1 MPGLVKLF
9 FLRKNRPPE
18 RSAAL
23 ARLPSS
29 SDCRRGRREAPS
41 AKRRG
46 ARFSGMAKKKKG
58 GGGKKKNAGP
68 SGKSI
73 NRAKD
78 RIVADKTFGLKNKK
92 KSKKVPAPAPLAD
105 SLFVFTPSDPSD
117 AHRARARL
125 FFPGAKVCPA
135 GEK

>member
-1 MPGLVKLF
+1 
-9 FLRKNRPPE
+9 
-18 RSAAL
+18 
-23 ARLPSS
+23 
-29 SDCRRGRREAPS
+29 
-41 AKRRG
+41 
-46 ARFSGMAKKKKG
+46 MAKKKKG

-117 AHRARARL
+117 AHRARAHL
-125 FFPGAKVCPA
+125 LFPGAKVCPA